1 MLYGL
6 HVPYPG
12 LKTAAAP
19 FNVLSLFKI
28 TSLSTLPQNVQTF
41 NFPQGITHSENEILI
56 RASSSAITVWPLRS
70 LGKPGTVQPQSAPF
84 V

>member
-6 HVPYPG
+6 HVPCPG

-19 FNVLSLFKI
+19 FNILSSFKI
-28 TSLSTLPQNVQTF
+28 TSLGTLPQNVQTF

-56 RASSSAITVWPLRS
+56 RALSSTITMWPLQS
-70 LGKPGTVQPQSAPF
+70 LGKPDTLQPQSAPF